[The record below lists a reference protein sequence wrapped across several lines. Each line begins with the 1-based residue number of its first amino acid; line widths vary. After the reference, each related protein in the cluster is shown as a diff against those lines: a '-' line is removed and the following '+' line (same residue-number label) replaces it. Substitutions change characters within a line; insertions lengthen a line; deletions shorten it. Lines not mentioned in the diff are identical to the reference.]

1 MNMITFWLKKIVTQ
15 ENLVSLISVVV
26 SKSSAWCWIFNICT
40 HFTKQNNKTCQL
52 IDSDFL
58 KAEVTYIPMYT
69 YIYTHIHVHI
79 YHIHIHTYIYSLFG
93 FFFHFFTVML
103 QVTAFCFASLKTE
116 LCGFPLPWF
125 LPSKFCHP
133 VRHIHAML
141 SRVQK
146 QREPDSETSQ
156 WCGNEAHCSP
166 FLCQMHGDLVNNGPF
181 QFCGRNFL

>member
-1 MNMITFWLKKIVTQ
+1 M
-15 ENLVSLISVVV
+15 SLISVVV
-26 SKSSAWCWIFNICT
+26 SKSSAWCWIFNIYT

-52 IDSDFL
+52 IDGDFL

-79 YHIHIHTYIYSLFG
+79 YHMHIHTYIYSLLR

-133 VRHIHAML
+133 VRHM
-141 SRVQK
+141 
-146 QREPDSETSQ
+146 P
-156 WCGNEAHCSP
+156 CSP
-166 FLCQMHGDLVNNGPF
+166 ECRSKESQILKPANDVGIKHIVPHSCVRCMGTW
-181 QFCGRNFL
+181 